1 MSNSITI
8 PCPVCGHSHQR
19 ARGGSVYC
27 SPACRLQAA
36 SRTLTPA
43 QPAAPRSLTEVC
55 RSVLTEVCRSVQ
67 AVLTPELLRAGTYT
81 PTGKS
86 NLEGHCYHAAE
97 AVYHLAGGKAA
108 GLTPVVGKLGG
119 GTHWWLV
126 QTDGSVVDP
135 TAAQLPDGYAYQGRR
150 CGFLTRQPSKRARTV
165 IERVKTATGATP

>member
-1 MSNSITI
+1 MSSSITI
-8 PCPVCGHSHQR
+8 PCPVCGQSHQR
-19 ARGGSVYC
+19 TRGSSLYC

-43 QPAAPRSLTEVC
+43 HPAAPRSLIEVC
-55 RSVLTEVCRSVQ
+55 RAVQ

-81 PTGKS
+81 PTGRS
-86 NLEGHCYHAAE
+86 RFEGHCYHAAE

-119 GTHWWLV
+119 GTHWWLE
-126 QTDGSVVDP
+126 QADGAVVDP
-135 TAAQLPDGYAYQGRR
+135 TAAQLPDGYPYQGRR

-165 IERVKTATGATP
+165 IERVETAKGATP